1 MRDSS
6 LRKVSH
12 AFPAPLLRCK
22 LIPSEKHDDKFYC
35 INDEE
40 EIDKII
46 AELDEAIVIDK
57 AQAETL
63 EITLSNLREMRNK
76 LAICTLYDSADEFE
90 PIRELA
96 GEETPSSSLMK
107 SKQTILITSPDS
119 IKKRISF
126 TMHDTSDS
134 SGGKLKKEVRSG
146 TLMIE
151 VQKGFFFHP
160 KFLQKYDLNKPYV
173 QVKIYHTEKAKNKAT
188 HEYNSR
194 GTDIANFKTEQAS
207 NPIHT
212 EWDELIEY
220 AFTQEKKMSSYS
232 FGFTLFYT
240 CNKGNEDFQVG
251 DEQIFSIGS
260 LLDQSMQTK
269 YIDFLDQ
276 DLKGLLA
283 RLRVRFQFLHD
294 PEMVKDRLL
303 VEVKTKIEK
312 LLKIKE
318 RHSLFTNDKKE
329 RTASKLHIPKLSSY
343 SHRGSEFS
351 LSSNHENEDHGYYM
365 K

>member
-1 MRDSS
+1 MRDST

-12 AFPAPLLRCK
+12 AFPAPLLRCR
-22 LIPSEKHDDKFYC
+22 LIPSEKHDEKFYY

-40 EIDKII
+40 ELDKII
-46 AELDEAIVIDK
+46 AQLDEAVLIDK
-57 AQAETL
+57 TQAETL
-63 EITLSNLREMRNK
+63 ELTLANLREMRNK

-96 GEETPSSSLMK
+96 GEETPSSSLIK
-107 SKQTILITSPDS
+107 TRPTITLTSPDS
-119 IKKRISF
+119 IKKNNLSSF
-126 TMHDTSDS
+126 LQDTSDS
-134 SGGKLKKEVRSG
+134 SGGKFKKEIRHG

-160 KFLQKYDLNKPYV
+160 KFLQKYDLGKPYV
-173 QVKIYHTEKAKNKAT
+173 QVKIYHTEKARNKG
-188 HEYNSR
+188 EYNSR
-194 GTDIANFKTEQAS
+194 GTDVAKFNTQQAS
-207 NPIHT
+207 NAIHT

-251 DEQIFSIGS
+251 EEQIFSIGS
-260 LLDQSMQTK
+260 LLDQSMQIK

-294 PEMVKDRLL
+294 PEAVKDRLL

-318 RHSLFTNDKKE
+318 RHPIFEHEKKE
-329 RTASKLHIPKLSSY
+329 KFASRLHVPKLSSY
-343 SHRGSEFS
+343 SNRGSEFS
-351 LSSNHENEDHGYYM
+351 MSSTHENEENAYYL